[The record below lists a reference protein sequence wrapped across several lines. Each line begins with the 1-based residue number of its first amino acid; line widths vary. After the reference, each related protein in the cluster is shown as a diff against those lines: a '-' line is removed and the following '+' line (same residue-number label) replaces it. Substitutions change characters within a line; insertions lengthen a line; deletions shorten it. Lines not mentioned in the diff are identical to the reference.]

1 MFTFS
6 VIFEGGFALTPI
18 CREVKFI
25 AEKTS
30 EVMIQAFPSR
40 EEAYKFACERF
51 VEHEL
56 KKNPYEQPVLPRL
69 EELKQKI
76 IFRKPDIVN
85 HSVTF
90 RIFAAIH
97 PEYLGIMT
105 NTESMAGFLENF
117 PFNSMVRE
125 VGSVLEAQNFL
136 NYEYLRRILP
146 ISAYIQESIP
156 YCNNIPVNT
165 IIPTPYVAWMKKHC
179 NLPGYFSSDGFF
191 SPTAGLVQIVDRVK
205 VEERQEII
213 HG

>member
-1 MFTFS
+1 MVTFS
-6 VIFEGGFALTPI
+6 IVFEGGFALTPI

-25 AEKTS
+25 AEKTCG
-30 EVMIQAFPSR
+30 VMIKAFPSR

-56 KKNPYEQPVLPRL
+56 KKNPYGQPVLPRL
-69 EELKQKI
+69 EELKQKM
-76 IFRKPDIVN
+76 IFRKPDVVD
-85 HSVTF
+85 HSVAF

-105 NTESMAGFLENF
+105 NTEAMGGFLELF
-117 PFNSMVRE
+117 PVNSMVLE

-146 ISAYIQESIP
+146 ISAYIQEPIP
-156 YCNNIPVNT
+156 YCKDIPVNV

-179 NLPGYFSSDGFF
+179 NLPECFSADGFF

-205 VEERQEII
+205 AEERQEII